1 MPSSVLVCTVALVV
15 LGGCAGRGSAENGA
29 VSDAAE
35 RFISAANTM
44 PGQAC
49 DALAPA
55 TLESIASDDEDC
67 TTAIADLELKTRM
80 AGAPSLEVKVYGR
93 DAIVHWDDQTLFLAR
108 LNDGWLVTAAGC
120 QPRGKDLPYDCSIEG
135 R

>member
-1 MPSSVLVCTVALVV
+1 MPSLLVCTAALVA

-35 RFISAANTM
+35 HFISSASTA

-49 DALAPA
+49 GALAPA
-55 TLESIASDDEDC
+55 TLESIASNDEDC
-67 TTAIADLELKTRM
+67 ATAIADLGLKTPM
-80 AGAPSLEVKVYGR
+80 AGSPSLGVEVYGR
-93 DAIVHWDDQTLFLAR
+93 DAIVKWDDQTLFLAR
-108 LNDGWLVTAAGC
+108 LDDGWHVTAAGC
-120 QPRGKDLPYDCSIEG
+120 KPRDEDLPYDCSIEG

>member
-1 MPSSVLVCTVALVV
+1 MPSLVLVCTAALVT

-35 RFISAANTM
+35 RFISAASTVQ
-44 PGQAC
+44 GQAC
-49 DALAPA
+49 DAVAPA

-67 TTAIADLELKTRM
+67 TTAIADLGLETRM
-80 AGAPSLEVKVYGR
+80 AGSPSLRVEVYGR
-93 DAIVHWDDQTLFLAR
+93 DAFVEWDDQTLFLAR
-108 LNDGWLVTAAGC
+108 LDDGWLVTAAGC
-120 QPRGKDLPYDCSIEG
+120 QTRGEDLPYDCSIEG